1 MLGFDAHNF
10 LSTIFKFLAGPYYSS
25 VVQRNTKLVISIS
38 VWALVFSSCQK
49 QYQLFKLI
57 PQEKTGVTFANTI
70 VQNDSLNILTEEYI
84 FNGGGVGVGDF
95 NKDGLQDLFF
105 TGNQVSNELYLNE
118 GDFKF
123 KNISDQAGI
132 SGKDKWCSGVAVV
145 DINNDGWL
153 DIYVGATLKA
163 DALDKANLLFI
174 NEGLNDHDV
183 PSFRESA
190 ETYGLADTGNTT
202 QSAFF
207 DYDRDG
213 DLDLYVLTNII
224 DTNFPGAYR
233 PRIVD
238 GAALNNDRLYRN
250 NGNGTF
256 TNVSK
261 EAGIIIEGYGLGVA
275 ISDLNFD
282 GWPDIYVTND
292 YQSNDLL
299 WINNKDGTF
308 TNEAASFLKHQSA
321 SAMGN
326 NIADINN
333 DGLVDIIAL
342 DMMPEDNQRKKT
354 MIGAN
359 TYNSYLYAE
368 RYNYEHQYIRNTLQ
382 LNNGRTNDGN
392 TTFSEIGLLSGIHQ
406 TDWSWSPLVA
416 DFDNDGF
423 RDLVITNGFPKD
435 VTDLDFMNY
444 SQGTVGAVAGKYLLD
459 SIPEVKIANYAYRN
473 KGNLTFE
480 NVTQDWGL
488 DHPSFSNGAAT
499 VDLDNDGDLD
509 IVINNINDSAF
520 IYQNNLEKVSGPK
533 ERPNYLKVAFRGP
546 RSNPLG
552 IGSKVL
558 LEYNGTRQIY
568 EHVIQR
574 GYLSSMENIAHFGL
588 GGTSTVDSLFVEWP
602 DGRSIILHNVQGN
615 QQITLDYK
623 DSEDSKNH
631 ITPKSESLFTD
642 ISQQKGIDFTHEES
656 DKIDFNIQP
665 TLPHKFTQNGPA
677 ISVTDVNND
686 GLDDFFIGGS
696 ASRKGTLYL
705 QDTRGNFKRQDE
717 FGISKDS
724 IPEDLGTLFFDVDN
738 DGDQDLYVVSGS
750 YEFAPGSPFLQDRLY
765 LNDGTGYFIRDEN
778 ALPKINSSGSC
789 VRAADYDRDGDL
801 DLFVGGLVIPGSY
814 PLPPRSYLLEN
825 NHGKFTDVTAEIAP
839 ELEKIGL
846 VTDALWSDFD
856 NDGWVDLVVLGEWM
870 PVTFVRNDMGS
881 FLPIN
886 QSGIES
892 STGWWSS
899 LAAGDFDYDGDM
911 DYIAGNVGLNTPYKG
926 TPEKP
931 LVIYAD
937 DFDGNGGLDAVLGCF
952 IKGDDGVE
960 RLYPIHSRDD
970 LKSQLLRVRQDF
982 QRYEH
987 FGHATIEDVLTDKER
1002 TDALSYKATH
1012 MASSLI
1018 KNLGNGRFEIESLP
1032 LKAQFSPIK
1041 GMRVQDFDGDG
1052 NLDVLTV
1059 GNDYGTETLTGRY
1072 DASIGLLL
1080 KGDGQGIFRPVESFD
1095 SQFIADGDTKALVQ
1109 LYDFEDN
1116 PIILVS
1122 RNRGQLK
1129 AFAHKAPSSG
1139 SYQKLRDLDANAIL
1153 EYEDGKKQRVEG
1165 YYGFSYLSQSSRRL
1179 HIPRDVTKLTI
1190 YNFKGESREIYFA
1203 P

>member
-1 MLGFDAHNF
+1 MKFI
-10 LSTIFKFLAGPYYSS
+10 LSLLLLA
-25 VVQRNTKLVISIS
+25 L
-38 VWALVFSSCQK
+38 ALHSCQR
-49 QYQLFKLI
+49 QSPLFKLI
-57 PQEKTGVTFANTI
+57 PPEKTGITFTNTI

-105 TGNQVSNELYLNE
+105 TGNQVGNELYLNE
-118 GDFKF
+118 GNFKF
-123 KNISDQAGI
+123 RNITERAGI
-132 SGKDKWCSGVAVV
+132 SGGDKWCSGVAVV
-145 DINNDGWL
+145 DINSDGWL
-153 DIYVGATLKA
+153 DVYVGATLKSNSQ
-163 DALDKANLLFI
+163 DRANLLFI
-174 NEGLNDHDV
+174 NEGLNEQGV
-183 PSFRESA
+183 PRFRESA
-190 ETYGLADTGNTT
+190 EPYGLADSGNTT

-213 DLDLYVLTNII
+213 DLDLYLLTNII

-233 PRIVD
+233 PRIMD
-238 GAALNNDRLYRN
+238 GTALNNDRLYRN

-261 EAGIIIEGYGLGVA
+261 EAGIMVEGYGLGVT
-275 ISDLNFD
+275 ISDLNLD

-308 TNEAASFLKHQSA
+308 INKAASFLKHQSA

-359 TYNSYLYAE
+359 TYNSYLYSE
-368 RYNYEHQYIRNTLQ
+368 RYKYEHQYIRNTLQ
-382 LNNGRTNDGN
+382 LNNGPTQDGN
-392 TTFSEIGLLSGIHQ
+392 ASFSEIGLLSGIHQ

-423 RDLVITNGFPKD
+423 RDLIITNGFPRD

-459 SIPEVKIANYAYRN
+459 SIPEVKISNYAYKN
-473 KGNLTFE
+473 NGDLTFE

-509 IVINNINDSAF
+509 IVINNINDTAY
-520 IYQNNLEKVSGPK
+520 IYENNLEKVVVSQD
-533 ERPNYLKVAFRGP
+533 RSYYLKIAFRGP
-546 RSNPLG
+546 KSNPLG

-558 LEYNGTRQIY
+558 LYYNGNRQIY
-568 EHVIQR
+568 EHTLQR
-574 GYLSSMENIAHFGL
+574 GYLSSMENRAHFGL
-588 GGTSTVDSLFVEWP
+588 GDVPSIDSLFIEWP
-602 DGRSIILHNVQGN
+602 DGRSNLLQNIQGN
-615 QQITLDYK
+615 QQITLDY
-623 DSEDSKNH
+623 SESRDLKNQ
-631 ITPKSESLFTD
+631 IAPKSRPLFID
-642 ISQQKGIDFTHEES
+642 ISQQKGMDFVHEES

-677 ISVTDVNND
+677 ISVADINND
-686 GLDDFFIGGS
+686 GLDDFFVGG
-696 ASRKGTLYL
+696 AAGRKSTLFV
-705 QDTRGNFKRQDE
+705 QDTHGNFKGNTE
-717 FGISKDS
+717 FGISQDS
-724 IPEDLGTLFFDVDN
+724 IPEDLGALFFDADN

-750 YEFAPGSPFLQDRLY
+750 YEFAPESELLQDRLY
-765 LNDGTGYFIRDEN
+765 LNDGSGYFIRDEN
-778 ALPKINSSGSC
+778 AIPKVNSSGSC

-801 DLFVGGLVIPGSY
+801 DLFVGGLVVPGSY
-814 PLPPRSYLLEN
+814 PLPARSYLLEN
-825 NHGKFTDVTAEIAP
+825 NHGKFSDVTDKLAP
-839 ELEKIGL
+839 ELGKIGL
-846 VTDALWSDFD
+846 VKDALWSDFD
-856 NDGWVDLVVLGEWM
+856 NDGWVDLVMVGEWM
-870 PVTFVRNDMGS
+870 PVTFVGNNTGRLFSIEKSGVES
-881 FLPIN
+881 F
-886 QSGIES
+886 
-892 STGWWSS
+892 TGWWGS
-899 LAAGDFDYDGDM
+899 LAAGDFDFDGDM
-911 DYIAGNVGLNTPYKG
+911 DYVAGNLGLNTPYKG

-931 LVIYAD
+931 LVIHAD
-937 DFDGNGGLDAVLGCF
+937 DFDGNGSLDAVLGCF
-952 IKGDDGVE
+952 IKGADGVE

-987 FGHATIEDVLTDKER
+987 FGNATLHDVLTDQER
-1002 TDALSYKATH
+1002 TKALSYKATH

-1018 KNLGNGRFEIESLP
+1018 KNLGNGRFKVEPLP

-1041 GMRVQDFDGDG
+1041 GMLVRDFDSDG

-1072 DASIGLLL
+1072 DASVGLLL
-1080 KGDGQGIFRPVESFD
+1080 KGDGQGSFSPVESFA
-1095 SQFIADGDTKALVQ
+1095 SQFMADGDTKAMVL
-1109 LYDFEDN
+1109 LYDLEDN

-1122 RNRGQLK
+1122 RNRDSLK
-1129 AFAHKAPSSG
+1129 SFVPNTPSFEKPL
-1139 SYQKLRDLDANAIL
+1139 KLRDLDMYAIL
-1153 EYEDGKKQRVEG
+1153 EYEDGKRQRFEFH
-1165 YYGFSYLSQSSRRL
+1165 YGFSYLSQSSRRL
-1179 HIPRDVTKLTI
+1179 HIPKDVTKLTL
-1190 YNFKGESREIYFA
+1190 YDSRGDLREIRIT